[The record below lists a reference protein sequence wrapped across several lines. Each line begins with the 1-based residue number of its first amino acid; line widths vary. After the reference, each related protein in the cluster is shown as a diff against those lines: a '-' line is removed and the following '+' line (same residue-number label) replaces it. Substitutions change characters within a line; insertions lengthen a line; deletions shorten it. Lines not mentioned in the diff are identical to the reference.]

1 MGSTRFDP
9 GAYASYAS
17 STAHHTT
24 ASYKASAA
32 KAAFTPKEIKVRESV
47 RSDLNPHPTP
57 IIVGLDVSGSMGVV
71 VEAMRKGLGTLF
83 EEIIKR
89 GPVSDPHVLAMAI
102 GDMDYDRSPVQAT
115 QFEADPVT
123 IGKQIEELHL
133 EQGGGGNDHESYL
146 GPLYFAMMRTKC
158 DAFSEPKPRK
168 GYIFTAGD
176 EGPHEV
182 LSKSQIEK
190 WFGDQARRDYTA
202 AELLAA
208 LEPNWHVFH
217 LIVKEGSFQ
226 RDTGGHY
233 ADRFNH
239 RWRELYGQRVIEL
252 TDHRKMAEVVISTI
266 EVIEGRSKD
275 DVVSSWSGDTSLVV
289 RDAVAGLVAGSSS
302 GSGPVRL

>member
-1 MGSTRFDP
+1 MGHTRFDP
-9 GAYASYAS
+9 STYSAYASAT
-17 STAHHTT
+17 STRTVHDYT
-24 ASYKASAA
+24 ARTAKAS
-32 KAAFTPKEIKVRESV
+32 FTPKEIKVRESV

-57 IIVGLDVSGSMGVV
+57 IIAALDVSGSMGVV

-123 IGKQIEELHL
+123 IGKQIEDLHL
-133 EQGGGGNDHESYL
+133 EQGGGSNDHESYL

-158 DAFSEPKPRK
+158 DAFSEGRK
-168 GYIFTAGD
+168 GFIFTAGD
-176 EGPHEV
+176 EGPQEV
-182 LSKSQIEK
+182 LTKAQIEK
-190 WFGDQARRDYTA
+190 WFGDQARRDYSA
-202 AELLAA
+202 EELLTA

-226 RDTGGHY
+226 RDRS

-239 RWRELYGQRVIEL
+239 RWRQLYGQRVIEL
-252 TDHRKMAEVVISTI
+252 TDHRKFAEVVISTI
-266 EVIEGRSKD
+266 EVVQGRDKD
-275 DVVSSWSGDTSLVV
+275 TVVSSWSGDTSLVV
-289 RDAVAGLVAGSSS
+289 REAVAGLVAGSSS

>member
-17 STAHHTT
+17 ATRSHTT
-24 ASYKASAA
+24 ASYAKTA
-32 KAAFTPKEIKVRESV
+32 KAAFSPKEIKVRESV
-47 RSDLNPHPTP
+47 RSDLNPYPTP

-89 GPVSDPHVLAMAI
+89 DPVSDPHVLAMAI
-102 GDMDYDRSPVQAT
+102 GDMDYDRAPVQAT

-123 IGKQIEELHL
+123 IGKQIEELYL

-168 GYIFTAGD
+168 GFIFTAGD

-226 RDTGGHY
+226 RDTGGRY

-266 EVIEGRSKD
+266 EVIQGRDKD
-275 DVVSSWSGDTSLVV
+275 MVVSSWSGDTSLVV
-289 RDAVAGLVAGSSS
+289 REAVAGLVAGSSS